1 MRSILPFVQKTKSV
15 FPIIKTT
22 LQNANVV
29 MHLDI
34 LENHAV
40 SIVAGA
46 FTNFRLSAHRM
57 PVWNGIF
64 LIRGVLLTSKLT

>member
-1 MRSILPFVQKTKSV
+1 MRSILPFVRKTKSV

-22 LQNANVV
+22 LQNANAF
-29 MHLDI
+29 MEI

-46 FTNFRLSAHRM
+46 FTNFRLSTDRM
-57 PVWNGIF
+57 HVWNRIF
-64 LIRGVLLTSKLT
+64 LIRGALLTSKLT